1 MHYHVIESVKD
12 GAGAGL
18 ELPTASHGF
27 FLAELRAS
35 GDGSCSSL
43 MVVLAGHG
51 GAQKRAGKGINNISR
66 LQQGT
71 VSD

>member
-27 FLAELRAS
+27 FWPSYEPLGMDPVRA
-35 GDGSCSSL
+35 
-43 MVVLAGHG
+43 
-51 GAQKRAGKGINNISR
+51 
-66 LQQGT
+66 
-71 VSD
+71 